1 MSTARIRDG
10 WAIYT
15 YKAGSRPGAVEF
27 TPDVI
32 APTEELAWA
41 QHSCSARLCGGFGY
55 KVRYVV
61 IDGLAFVLP
70 DAGIRVREGEEQEGA

>member
-1 MSTARIRDG
+1 MSTVRIRDG

-15 YKAGSRPGAVEF
+15 YKAGSQPESVVL

-32 APTEELAWA
+32 APTREQAFA
-41 QHSCSARLCGGFGY
+41 AHPRGARLGFEY

-70 DAGIRVREGEEQEGA
+70 DAGIRVAEEDGELEG